1 MHHFRELRGGMT
13 LDGRQKVKPSSGV
26 LSTAEAISLLA
37 GSMALAGS
45 FGNGEIT
52 DYDLASAF
60 RRCSQG

>member
-45 FGNGEIT
+45 FGMGK
-52 DYDLASAF
+52 
-60 RRCSQG
+60 